1 MTRHRIDFQLGNE
14 LGEEEAKR
22 RLIADIA
29 YFAAE
34 RRGFSP
40 GYELDDWLQA
50 EQEVE
55 ASMEAPARA
64 VVDTDAKTGTSITY
78 RSATQLR

>member
-1 MTRHRIDFQLGNE
+1 MMMNRHRINFEISD
-14 LGEEEAKR
+14 EEAKR

-29 YFAAE
+29 YFSAE
-34 RRGFSP
+34 RRGFTP

-55 ASMEAPARA
+55 VSMEAPAPSA
-64 VVDTDAKTGTSITY
+64 LDAVDTHRKTGT
-78 RSATQLR
+78 